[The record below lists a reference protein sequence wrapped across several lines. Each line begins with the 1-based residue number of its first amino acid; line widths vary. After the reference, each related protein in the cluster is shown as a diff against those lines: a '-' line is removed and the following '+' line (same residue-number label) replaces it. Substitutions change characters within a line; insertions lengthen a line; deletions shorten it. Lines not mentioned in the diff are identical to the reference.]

1 MARWW
6 RKVFFSLSS
15 PLFCKKRRREK
26 TIKVRSKCSELC
38 SETIPL
44 QLMVSLEFSTFS
56 RPLSSLAKENCCL
69 FILFP
74 NSKCDSIQFLVQ
86 LGCDARIIFN
96 FDPSQ
101 ACRRNTSTHTY
112 VHSAPSDEAAQGK
125 YHMCRNGRGKYFWFD
140 CKPLYSFPHPPYIEE
155 AVDNM
160 FMDWRGDS
168 TTCPPRLLSHTNPTA
183 ELGNKL
189 CSKHTL
195 KCWWWYTI
203 VFF

>member
-15 PLFCKKRRREK
+15 LLFCKKHHREK

-86 LGCDARIIFN
+86 LGCDAGITFHFN
-96 FDPSQ
+96 PSQ
-101 ACRRNTSTHTY
+101 ACRRNTSTHNRHPQTRRRK
-112 VHSAPSDEAAQGK
+112 VNTICVG
-125 YHMCRNGRGKYFWFD
+125 MGGR
-140 CKPLYSFPHPPYIEE
+140 
-155 AVDNM
+155 
-160 FMDWRGDS
+160 S
-168 TTCPPRLLSHTNPTA
+168 TFVLIANHL
-183 ELGNKL
+183 
-189 CSKHTL
+189 
-195 KCWWWYTI
+195 
-203 VFF
+203 

>member
-1 MARWW
+1 MVRWW

-74 NSKCDSIQFLVQ
+74 NSKCDSIQFPVQ
-86 LGCDARIIFN
+86 LGCDAGISFHFN
-96 FDPSQ
+96 PSQ
-101 ACRRNTSTHTY
+101 ACRRNSSTHTY
-112 VHSAPSDEAAQGK
+112 VQSAPSDEAAQGK
-125 YHMCRNGRGKYFWFD
+125 YLMCRNGRGKYFWFD
-140 CKPLYSFPHPPYIEE
+140 CKPSVRRPTSTIH
-155 AVDNM
+155 
-160 FMDWRGDS
+160 RGGS
-168 TTCPPRLLSHTNPTA
+168 R
-183 ELGNKL
+183 
-189 CSKHTL
+189 
-195 KCWWWYTI
+195 
-203 VFF
+203 